1 MYRLLSRVIEKH
13 FWRQLF
19 AWIVLLNWVTTS
31 VRKIRPRAELS
42 YTSYWVATS
51 VSKKNTTTCR
61 TKLHEATVLVRT
73 CGTCMHVRVVYMYK
87 YRYMYTSVHACT
99 CVCTFLYVHVY
110 TGAILKKGSENL
122 LPVLAVYTYV
132 LHSAVIKQKLNFI
145 DPLLLS
151 MQTFLKLSIYDFGHC
166 N

>member
-1 MYRLLSRVIEKH
+1 
-13 FWRQLF
+13 
-19 AWIVLLNWVTTS
+19 
-31 VRKIRPRAELS
+31 
-42 YTSYWVATS
+42 
-51 VSKKNTTTCR
+51 
-61 TKLHEATVLVRT
+61 
-73 CGTCMHVRVVYMYK
+73 MHVRVVYMYK

-166 N
+166 NNDKTCSKPRIYGASTPLPCRHILFNKPTILTYQ